1 MTATTARLTHT
12 GDTSSFRRGM
22 ILGAVATLILWLGLL
37 AAVAF
42 ATWQPAPTTKAP
54 GVQAPAAPIQVDQNH
69 PIHRPG
75 GVTVY

>member
-42 ATWQPAPTTKAP
+42 ATWQPAPTTTTP
-54 GVQAPAAPIQVDQNH
+54 GVQAPPAVQVDENH
-69 PIHRPG
+69 PIVRPG
-75 GVTVY
+75 GVKIY